1 MGPLCYIRVV
11 WLLLLLKA
19 DSFLFQQWQEALS
32 AIFIQLMV

>member
-11 WLLLLLKA
+11 RLLLKA